1 MKEDYNSIGAAET
14 EDQKNEFQ
22 LSDMISWTLC
32 HKKFFAISIVIC
44 VALGLIYAQRAQR
57 IYQRSASVMLRSDN
71 KGQAQISELAAFA
84 DLGIGSTGIDVYNEL
99 QAFQSPLLMQDVV
112 NQLRLNVTYKS
123 KNWIGYVTDW
133 YDKTPICV
141 EYKNLPDH
149 VGEQPLNAQ
158 DAR

>member
-57 IYQRSASVMLRSDN
+57 IYQRSASVMLEATTRDRLKS
-71 KGQAQISELAAFA
+71 ASWRHSPTSASEAPA
-84 DLGIGSTGIDVYNEL
+84 ST
-99 QAFQSPLLMQDVV
+99 STTSC
-112 NQLRLNVTYKS
+112 RHS
-123 KNWIGYVTDW
+123 SHR
-133 YDKTPICV
+133 C
-141 EYKNLPDH
+141 
-149 VGEQPLNAQ
+149 
-158 DAR
+158 

>member
-99 QAFQSPLLMQDVV
+99 QAFAADAGRCQPAASQRDLQEQELDWICH
-112 NQLRLNVTYKS
+112 RLV
-123 KNWIGYVTDW
+123 
-133 YDKTPICV
+133 
-141 EYKNLPDH
+141 
-149 VGEQPLNAQ
+149 
-158 DAR
+158 

>member
-32 HKKFFAISIVIC
+32 HKKFFAISIVCC

-84 DLGIGSTGIDVYNEL
+84 DLGIGSTGIDVSNE
-99 QAFQSPLLMQDVV
+99 
-112 NQLRLNVTYKS
+112 
-123 KNWIGYVTDW
+123 
-133 YDKTPICV
+133 
-141 EYKNLPDH
+141 
-149 VGEQPLNAQ
+149 
-158 DAR
+158 